1 MGLIDAGDIYEGS
14 IQRIMIKQKIIGF
27 FLILI
32 SFMVLGQTGKFQT
45 NCQVSA
51 NEIESYDVNDIDKDN
66 MNVTDAP
73 ENTSEPVPSETPD
86 PGIIEPTATPTPL
99 PVPADLT
106 GLTVK
111 HDDSGAILQWTASD
125 GASEYIIY
133 RKSDDGEWYSLGSI
147 QNTFYEDLDIDSD
160 QIYFYKVVPQN
171 QDSIMGNYLQVTLSP
186 FPAKVTG
193 IRTTCQNS
201 KCVLL
206 RWNESRYAQQYIIYR
221 KKGNS
226 SYKKI
231 GQTNTITYKDKKV
244 IWGKRYNYKIIAVNE
259 NGESGEAG
267 KKAYYP
273 TQAVKVSGQKYSY
286 SQMARDMKELANQ
299 YSDYCTVTS
308 IGKSVQGRNIYDIA
322 IGNPKAK
329 KSLLV
334 VCTLHAREYICSVVA
349 MRQVEYYLRH
359 YEGKISGVRPKKVL
373 NQMQIHYIIMPNPDG
388 VMRSQT
394 KYARWKSNARGVDL
408 NRNFPAHPFK
418 VGGKKGR
425 EGYSGSRVLSEPE
438 SRAVVNCT
446 IRLKQKQGLTGV
458 INYHAMGQIIFG
470 NCSHRSIAKNTRK
483 MYQIAKGLTGYSS
496 SAGYHSSIPS
506 SGGSYREYV
515 MDYMKVA
522 SITIEMGTT
531 SAPCSYWEYNS
542 AFAKNK
548 AVVIKIANALK
559 N

>member
-1 MGLIDAGDIYEGS
+1 MR
-14 IQRIMIKQKIIGF
+14 IQKSMRIQKKIIGS

-32 SFMVLGQTGKFQT
+32 VLLVLGQTGSFRISR
-45 NCQVSA
+45 QVSA
-51 NEIESYDVNDIDKDN
+51 NEAAEDYDIDNDN
-66 MNVTDAP
+66 MNATDAP

-86 PGIIEPTATPTPL
+86 PGMVEPTAAPAPL
-99 PVPADLT
+99 PADLT

-111 HDDSGAILQWTASD
+111 HDNSGAMLQWAASD

-133 RKSDDGEWYSLGSI
+133 RKSGDDEWSNLAST
-147 QNTFYEDLDIDSD
+147 QNIFYFDNNISTD

-171 QDSIMGNYLQVTLSP
+171 QEGVTGNFSEITLNP

-201 KCVLL
+201 KCVQL
-206 RWNESRYAQQYIIYR
+206 RWNESRYACRYIIYR
-221 KKGNS
+221 KKGSS
-226 SYKKI
+226 SYQKI
-231 GQTNTITYKDKKV
+231 GQTNQKTYQDKKV
-244 IWGKRYNYKIIAVNE
+244 TWGKRYYYKIIAVNE
-259 NGESGEAG
+259 NGESGQAG
-267 KKAYYP
+267 KKTYYP
-273 TQAVKVSGQKYSY
+273 SQVVKVSGQKYSY
-286 SQMARDMKELANQ
+286 SQMSRDMKKLADM
-299 YSDYCTVTS
+299 YSDYCTVSS
-308 IGKSVQGRNIYDIA
+308 IGKSVQGREIYDIA

-329 KSLLV
+329 KSMLV

-349 MRQVEYYLRH
+349 MRQVEDYLRH
-359 YEGKISGVRPKKVL
+359 YEGKISGVKPKKVL
-373 NQMQIHYIIMPNPDG
+373 NQMQIHYIIMANPDG

-418 VGGKKGR
+418 AGGKRGR
-425 EGYSGSRVLSEPE
+425 EGYSGSKAFSEPE
-438 SRAVVNCT
+438 SKALAKCT
-446 IRLKQKQGLTGV
+446 TNLKRKQGLVGV

-470 NCSHRSIAKNTRK
+470 RCSHRSIAKDTSK
-483 MYQIAKGLTGYSS
+483 MYQIAKSLTGYSS
-496 SAGYHSSIPS
+496 SSGYRAATPV
-506 SGGSYREYV
+506 SGGGYRDYV
-515 MDYMKVA
+515 MDHVRVA

-542 AFAKNK
+542 AFAKNR